1 MFATDKLYF
10 FKISNMSLW
19 FDLPSCVR
27 WCTLVVCIHCEGLF
41 IRCDELLDF
50 LHPRLKVQHIPG
62 CTGQYYFNRH
72 AALRHSSLEFCPTLL
87 QKLQSLLAEMQQGSQ
102 GWHTFFFLGVSY
114 APTIKNIW
122 APRLLSYLSGA
133 SLMADTAYIT
143 AEKTKRKR
151 VRVTPALGNHSVDA
165 AKANQCVCHSGKLT
179 SQDPVKAWKTHRNC
193 FEKYEEE
200 TSRGTAEVG
209 CS

>member
-1 MFATDKLYF
+1 M
-10 FKISNMSLW
+10 SNMSLR
-19 FDLPSCVR
+19 FDLPSCIR
-27 WCTLVVCIHCEGLF
+27 RCTLVVCIHCEGLF

-62 CTGQYYFNRH
+62 CTGQHYFNRH
-72 AALRHSSLEFCPTLL
+72 AALTHSTSL
-87 QKLQSLLAEMQQGSQ
+87 QKLQCLLVEMQEGSQ
-102 GWHTFFFLGVSY
+102 RWHTFFFLGVSY
-114 APTIKNIW
+114 APTIQNIW

-143 AEKTKRKR
+143 AEKTKRKW
-151 VRVTPALGNHSVDA
+151 VRVTPALGNHIVDA

-179 SQDPVKAWKTHRNC
+179 SRDPVKVWKTHC
-193 FEKYEEE
+193 FEKHEEE